1 MMRTSVCQS
10 DRIHAVVPQSAGIA
24 YLSLP
29 LAALSDEKLIDRCRH
44 NDRAAFD
51 ALIKRYDR
59 AIYHLAYRLAGNYDD
74 AHDVAA
80 ETFVRIYR
88 RIGAF
93 QDAVALPAWINRI
106 VVNVFNDTC
115 RYARCRPAVS
125 LNAML
130 AETGDTFY
138 AEESPTTLSPQ
149 SQLEENERRTILNA
163 AIDALPQVQC
173 RMMRLF
179 HHENHSYEEIA
190 DLMRIPVGTVKS
202 RLYRARLAL
211 REMLAPHRSALM
223 S

>member
-1 MMRTSVCQS
+1 MMQTSVCQS
-10 DRIHAVVPQSAGIA
+10 DRIHAVVPQSAGIE
-24 YLSLP
+24 YLSSP

-51 ALIKRYDR
+51 VLIKRYER
-59 AIYHLAYRLAGNYDD
+59 PIYYLALRLSGNYDD

-88 RIGAF
+88 RIGTF
-93 QDAVALPAWINRI
+93 QCSIALPAWINRI
-106 VVNVFNDTC
+106 VINLFKDTR
-115 RYARCRPAVS
+115 RYSLCRPAVS

-149 SQLEENERRTILNA
+149 SQAEENERRTMLNE
-163 AIDALPQVQC
+163 AIDALPDVQC

-190 DLMRIPVGTVKS
+190 NLMRIPVGTVKS
-202 RLYRARLAL
+202 RLHRARLAL
-211 REMLAPHRSALM
+211 REILAPHLSALM
-223 S
+223 N